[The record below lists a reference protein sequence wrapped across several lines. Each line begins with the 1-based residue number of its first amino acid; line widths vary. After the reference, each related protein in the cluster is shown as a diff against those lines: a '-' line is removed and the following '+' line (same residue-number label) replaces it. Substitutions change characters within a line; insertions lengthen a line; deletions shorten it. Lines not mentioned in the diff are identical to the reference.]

1 MALLRKHTKTHA
13 ISALLCNH
21 QGQNY
26 FVLLVF
32 SSILVA
38 PGVWILVA
46 PVVWNR
52 DPLQIQSIAVLDPF
66 PQTGPDKV
74 DLYVSVDNLKTEQ
87 KVQMKNPISGTC
99 DHIMDCSFG

>member
-1 MALLRKHTKTHA
+1 MPKIIRTQEGAHEAYKNN
-13 ISALLCNH
+13 IWSVLCNHH

-26 FVLLVF
+26 FVLLDY
-32 SSILVA
+32 SS
-38 PGVWILVA
+38 ILVA

-52 DPLQIQSIAVLDPF
+52 DPLQIQNIASPDPF

-74 DLYVSVDNLKTEQ
+74 DLYVSIDNLKTEQ
-87 KVQMKNPISGTC
+87 KVQMKNAFSGTC

>member
-13 ISALLCNH
+13 ISALLCDH

-26 FVLLVF
+26 FVLLDYT
-32 SSILVA
+32 SK
-38 PGVWILVA
+38 LVA

-52 DPLQIQSIAVLDPF
+52 DPLQIQNIALPDPF

-74 DLYVSVDNLKTEQ
+74 DLYVSGDNLKTE
-87 KVQMKNPISGTC
+87 
-99 DHIMDCSFG
+99 

>member
-1 MALLRKHTKTHA
+1 MALLRKHKKTHA
-13 ISALLCNH
+13 IFALLCNH
-21 QGQNY
+21 QQGQNY
-26 FVLLVF
+26 FVLLDY

-38 PGVWILVA
+38 PGE
-46 PVVWNR
+46 WNR
-52 DPLQIQSIAVLDPF
+52 DPLQIQNSALLDPF

-87 KVQMKNPISGTC
+87 KVQMKNAFSGTC